1 MNATPSMDPADQGSM
16 AGTLRHVFRK
26 MMMNVDG
33 MLPAT
38 VIAYDRATN
47 QARVQPQV
55 MMLSTTG
62 ERMARGQIDGIDVLN
77 IGGGGFVLSF
87 PLKPG
92 DLGWIL
98 ASDRDI
104 SLFRQSLAAAAP
116 NTERIHSFS
125 DGLFIPDILRTWTL
139 SGEDAESMVL
149 QTVDAS
155 QRISV
160 SPSGIKMTGT
170 LLDLNFPAIT
180 STAATFTLPNAIVTA
195 KQFVEG

>member
-1 MNATPSMDPADQGSM
+1 MNAPPSIDPANRGSM
-16 AGTLRHVFRK
+16 AGLLRHVFRK
-26 MMMNVDG
+26 MMISVDG

-38 VIAYDRATN
+38 IVAYDRATN

-55 MMLSTTG
+55 MMVGTDGQTI
-62 ERMARGQIDGIDVLN
+62 ARGQIDGIYVLN

-104 SLFRQSLAAAAP
+104 SLFKQSMANAAP

-139 SGEDAESMVL
+139 EAEDESKLVL

-155 QRISV
+155 QRISIGDA
-160 SPSGIKMTGT
+160 GIKMKGT
-170 LLDLNFPAIT
+170 LLELDFPSIT
-180 STAATFTLPNAIVTA
+180 STAATVAFPNAVVTA
-195 KQFVEG
+195 KQFVEV

>member
-1 MNATPSMDPADQGSM
+1 MNATPSMDPADQGTM